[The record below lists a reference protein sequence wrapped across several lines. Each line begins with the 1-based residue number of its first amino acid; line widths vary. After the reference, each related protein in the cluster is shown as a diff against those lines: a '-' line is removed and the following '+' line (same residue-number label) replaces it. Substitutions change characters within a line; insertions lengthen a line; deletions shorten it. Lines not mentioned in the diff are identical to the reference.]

1 MFATYDSL
9 SKQIKI
15 EKGLLTPDFE
25 GEYRVKVVNSDG
37 IGKNVRSF

>member
-1 MFATYDSL
+1 
-9 SKQIKI
+9 
-15 EKGLLTPDFE
+15 LLTPDFE